1 MDIAK
6 IKVDIGVNYIN
17 PRVPEYKVVNDLLES
32 NIYQDVWLALQVF
45 GQVFDFTDANDDVAF
60 FWLVN
65 SIECK
70 GGFSVQLSAVGRY
83 AVIVD
88 LEKSAKSAA
97 TGSQILS
104 LLESFGFYIFD
115 HSELFTPVFRE
126 FSQQTVYQWLFS
138 EVSRP
143 PPQVIS
149 KQKYD

>member
-1 MDIAK
+1 
-6 IKVDIGVNYIN
+6 
-17 PRVPEYKVVNDLLES
+17 
-32 NIYQDVWLALQVF
+32 
-45 GQVFDFTDANDDVAF
+45 
-60 FWLVN
+60 
-65 SIECK
+65 
-70 GGFSVQLSAVGRY
+70 
-83 AVIVD
+83 

-115 HSELFTPVFRE
+115 RSELFTPVFRE

-143 PPQVIS
+143 PSQVIS